1 MDASVIVEP
10 GKAIYNLDFMTQT
23 IIPTG
28 SIPEAKGGMVNE
40 KDTVLGDLLSVN
52 YDTKINP
59 FTQFPMI
66 AFS

>member
-1 MDASVIVEP
+1 
-10 GKAIYNLDFMTQT
+10 MTQT

>member
-10 GKAIYNLDFMTQT
+10 GKTIYNLDFMTQT

-40 KDTVLGDLLSVN
+40 KDTVFRGLLGVN
-52 YDTKINP
+52 YNTSNNRFYAISDDR
-59 FTQFPMI
+59 F
-66 AFS
+66 